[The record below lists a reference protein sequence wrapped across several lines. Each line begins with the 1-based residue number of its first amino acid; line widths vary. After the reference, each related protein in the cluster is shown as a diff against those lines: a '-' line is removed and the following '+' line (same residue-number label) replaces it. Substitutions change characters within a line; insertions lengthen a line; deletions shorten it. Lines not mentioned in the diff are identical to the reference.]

1 MNSCSNVCWCCCFLN
16 WTRPEYRLLGHSSF
30 CCFFSLCV
38 FFFLCSSDCCSC
50 SSILYCSLI
59 VSSDSAIHHVNL
71 QPQIRGRHS
80 IVNPTGMLI
89 TTRDYLIPLEGS
101 PIIDTS
107 ETVVRPWHVHTHD
120 GMGRAPERCNSY
132 TTEENLRVESNSNRC
147 FFQLE
152 QRLLQF
158 AQHLETQD

>member
-50 SSILYCSLI
+50 SSILYCSLV
-59 VSSDSAIHHVNL
+59 VSSDSAIHLVNL

-80 IVNPTGMLI
+80 IVNPTGVLI

-107 ETVVRPWHVHTHD
+107 ETVVRPWHVHTRD
-120 GMGRAPERCNSY
+120 GMGREIERCNSY

-152 QRLLQF
+152 QRLLPF